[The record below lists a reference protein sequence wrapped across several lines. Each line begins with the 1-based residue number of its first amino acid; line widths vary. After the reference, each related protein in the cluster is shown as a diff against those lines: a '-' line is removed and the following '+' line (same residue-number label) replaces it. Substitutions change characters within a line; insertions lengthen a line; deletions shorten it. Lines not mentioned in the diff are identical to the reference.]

1 MSMRQVTR
9 FNQLVAALL
18 ITGDVIILNL
28 IFAGLQCVLY
38 THVYCGVFTHSQRLT
53 LLLLTMCYLLCSA
66 FFGVVLHQRVIRTEQ
81 IIKQI
86 LYMLTAHF
94 VLFAFIIHFWDQRD
108 VPFTMLVIFYTLAAI
123 ALIGF
128 RLTFRTCIKFYRKKG
143 GNVRTVVYVGAAS
156 NMEELF
162 HQMTDDPTSGF
173 RVAGYFDN
181 EASGFADTAL
191 PHLGD
196 IKEVIPFLEANN
208 LDNLYCCLPSK
219 RSEEIL
225 PIVNYCENNF
235 IRFYSVPN
243 VRRYLKR
250 RMCMELMGDVPILS
264 IRQEPLSQYE
274 NRLLKRLFDVIFSA
288 FFLCTFFPLI
298 LLVVAV
304 ITKMTSPGPVFF
316 KQKRSGLNGREFWC
330 YKFRSMKVNGDSDR
344 LQATKDDPRKTK
356 FGNFLRKSNIDELP
370 QFFNVLRGDMSVVGP
385 RPHMLKHTEEYSALI
400 DKFMIRHWVKPGITG
415 WAQVTGFRG
424 ETKELYQMEGRVKK
438 DIWYIE
444 NWAFLLDLWI
454 IYKTI
459 RNAISGDKEAY

>member
-28 IFAGLQCVLY
+28 IFVGLQCILY
-38 THVYCGVFTHSQRLT
+38 NHVYCGVFTHSQRLT

-81 IIKQI
+81 IIKHI

-108 VPFTMLVIFYTLAAI
+108 VPFTMLLIFYTITAIVLVGYRLA
-123 ALIGF
+123 
-128 RLTFRTCIKFYRKKG
+128 FRTLIKLYRKKG
-143 GNVRTVVYVGAAS
+143 GNVRKVVFVGAAS
-156 NMEELF
+156 NMEDLF
-162 HQMTDDPTSGF
+162 HQMTDDLTSGF
-173 RVAGYFDN
+173 RVVGYFDN
-181 EASGFADTAL
+181 EPSDFVGSVL

-196 IKEVIPFLEANN
+196 ISEVLPFLKEND

-264 IRQEPLSQYE
+264 IREEPLSQYE
-274 NRLLKRLFDVIFSA
+274 NRFLKRVFDVVFSLT
-288 FFLCTFFPLI
+288 FLCTLFPFI
-298 LLVVAV
+298 YVVVAL
-304 ITKMTSPGPVFF
+304 ITKLTSPGPVFF
-316 KQKRSGLNGREFWC
+316 KQKRSGINGKEFVC
-330 YKFRSMKVNGDSDR
+330 YKFRSMKVNGDSDKV
-344 LQATKDDPRKTK
+344 QATKNDPRKT
-356 FGNFLRKSNIDELP
+356 
-370 QFFNVLRGDMSVVGP
+370 
-385 RPHMLKHTEEYSALI
+385 
-400 DKFMIRHWVKPGITG
+400 
-415 WAQVTGFRG
+415 
-424 ETKELYQMEGRVKK
+424 
-438 DIWYIE
+438 
-444 NWAFLLDLWI
+444 
-454 IYKTI
+454 
-459 RNAISGDKEAY
+459 